1 MHLRPHV
8 DAARKALFFFE
19 WGIGIR
25 IAILSDIHGNLEAL
39 LAVLR
44 DLDRLRAD
52 RIVSLGDN
60 IGYGPE
66 PEDVLRTLESLA
78 VPSVMGNHEL
88 GIVDPGSRSWFNKPA
103 LQSLTITQRLLSDR
117 SLEAISRLPA
127 TLEAEGGLLVHG
139 CPPESITRYIFEVS
153 ASEMLDLMDGLEQ
166 VTCFV
171 GHSHVLSLYCHD
183 GAHVAEQPLREGV
196 TELSHCRRCIVN
208 AGSVGQ
214 PRDGDNRAKYLIWE
228 PAERC
233 LEVRCIPYDIAKTA
247 ARIIARGFPR
257 FNADRLW

>member
-1 MHLRPHV
+1 M
-8 DAARKALFFFE
+8 
-19 WGIGIR
+19 
-25 IAILSDIHGNLEAL
+25 LSDIHGNQEAL

-44 DLDRLRAD
+44 DLDRLKAD
-52 RIVSLGDN
+52 KIVSLGDN

-66 PEDVLRTLESLA
+66 PDDVIRTLETLA

-88 GIVDPGSRSWFNKPA
+88 GIVDPASRTWFNKSA
-103 LQSLTITQRLLSDR
+103 LQSLKITHRLLSDR
-117 SLEAISRLPA
+117 SLEAIFAMPA
-127 TLEAEGGLLVHG
+127 TLDAGGGLLVHG
-139 CPPESITRYIFEVS
+139 CPPNSITRYIFEVS
-153 ASEMLDLMDGLEQ
+153 TQEMVELLEQ
-166 VTCFV
+166 LEQETCFV

-183 GAHVAEQPLREGV
+183 GAQVQEQPLREGV
-196 TELSHCRRCIVN
+196 TELMRCRSSIVN

-233 LEVRCIPYDIAKTA
+233 VEVRCVPYDIAKTA
-247 ARIIARGFPR
+247 ARIIERGLPR

>member
-1 MHLRPHV
+1 MQ
-8 DAARKALFFFE
+8 AALFFSCE
-19 WGIGIR
+19 WGIRIR
-25 IAILSDIHGNLEAL
+25 IAILSDIHGNQEAL

-44 DLDRLRAD
+44 DLDRLRVD

-66 PEDVLRTLESLA
+66 PEDVLRTLETLA

-88 GIVDPGSRSWFNKPA
+88 GIVNPASRSWFNKPA
-103 LQSLTITQRLLSDR
+103 LQSLKITQQLLSDR
-117 SLEAISRLPA
+117 SLEAISGLPA
-127 TLEAEGGLLVHG
+127 TLDAEGGLLVHG
-139 CPPESITRYIFEVS
+139 CPPDSITRYIFEVS
-153 ASEMLDLMDGLEQ
+153 TREMLGLMDELEQ
-166 VTCFV
+166 ETCFV

-183 GAHVAEQPLREGV
+183 GAQVEEQGLREGM
-196 TELSHCRRCIVN
+196 TELSSCRRCIVN

-233 LEVRCIPYDIAKTA
+233 LEVRCIRYDIAKTA
-247 ARIIARGFPR
+247 ARIIERGFPR